1 MATRCGLTAPT
12 SSWRTS
18 RSSSVI
24 ERELVPPPELLY
36 PIEDWRLVE
45 RGFAPQF
52 LHQAE
57 TIFTVSNGY
66 LGIRGA
72 FEEGEPAYRHGT
84 FVNGFHETWP
94 IPYGEWAFGFA
105 TTGQTMLDVPDA
117 KIIRLYVDD
126 EPFELSNPRVLSF
139 ERALDMRA
147 GTLDRKVLWETPAG
161 RQVRVESRRLVSF
174 SERHVAAISYR
185 VTVLNAR
192 AALVLSS
199 EIVEHPAPAATDCG
213 DPRVAQRPAERALSR
228 QAAEGSERRVIL
240 GYRTARS
247 GMSLACGVDHA
258 LETSCEWS
266 ARADQA
272 ERGARVA
279 FFVDAGPDQPVTLTK
294 YITYHSSRSDK
305 TAELC
310 VRAGRTLDR
319 VVGHG
324 LERLLA
330 DQRAYLDE
338 FWHASDIQISAQRA
352 RLQQC
357 LRWNL
362 FELIQASGR
371 ADACGIPAKGL
382 TSRSYDGHYFWD
394 MEMYVLP
401 FLIYN
406 SPRLARNVL
415 QYRYGILDKAR
426 ERARAVS
433 QRGALFPWRTINGDE
448 ASANY
453 AAGTAQYHIN
463 AAIAFGVRKYVE
475 ITGDRD
481 FMNECGVEMLVE
493 TARLWFDL
501 GFFSPRKGGRFCIN
515 RVTGPD
521 EYTTVVNNNTY
532 TNLMARDNLR
542 FAADT
547 VELREKSPHHYQAL
561 VLRTGLED
569 GEVADWRRAA
579 EHMYVPFDERLQIH
593 PQDDEFLELEKWDF
607 EHTPP
612 SSYPLLLNVH
622 PLVIYRHQV
631 IKQADVVLAMFLLG
645 HEFGLEQKKRN
656 FDYYDEITTGDSS
669 LSACVQ
675 SIVAFEVG
683 YDERGYKY
691 LINAL
696 HMDLADVGGNVG
708 HGCHIASMGGT
719 WMGVVYGL
727 AGLRDYGGRLAF
739 APNAK
744 VDALRFRLGV
754 RGRRLAVAIET
765 GVTTY
770 HLEQGDGLTIYH
782 RGERIDLRRGEPVTR
797 A

>member
-1 MATRCGLTAPT
+1 M
-12 SSWRTS
+12 
-18 RSSSVI
+18 I
-24 ERELVPPPELLY
+24 KREPVLPPEFLY
-36 PIEDWRLVE
+36 PIEEWRLVE
-45 RGFAPQF
+45 RTFAPRF
-52 LHQAE
+52 LPQAE
-57 TIFTVSNGY
+57 TVFTVSNGY
-66 LGIRGA
+66 LGMRGA

-105 TTGQTMLDVPDA
+105 TTGQTIANLPDA

-126 EPFELSNPRVLSF
+126 EPFDLASARILRF

-147 GTLDRKVLWETPAG
+147 GTLDRQVLWETPAG
-161 RQVRVESRRLVSF
+161 RQLLVESRRLVSF
-174 SERHVAAISYR
+174 QEKHVAAISYR

-199 EIVEHPAPAATDCG
+199 EVVEHLPTG
-213 DPRVAQRPAERALSR
+213 QEVKNDPRLAQAISDGVLSR
-228 QAAEGSERRVIL
+228 QAAEGKDRRVVL

-247 GMSLACGVDHA
+247 GMAMACGIDHV
-258 LETSCEWS
+258 LETDCASS
-266 ARADQA
+266 LKADWG
-272 ERGARVA
+272 EHGARLV
-279 FFVDAGPDQPVTLTK
+279 FFVDAEPNKPIALGK
-294 YITYHSSRSDK
+294 YITYHTSRSDK
-305 TAELC
+305 TTELC

-330 DQRAYLDE
+330 DQRAYLDD
-338 FWHASDIQISAQRA
+338 FWHRSDIQIGAQHP

-362 FELIQASGR
+362 FQLIQASGR
-371 ADACGIPAKGL
+371 ADYAGIPAKGL
-382 TSRSYDGHYFWD
+382 TSQTYDGHYFWD

-401 FLIYN
+401 FLIYT

-415 QYRYGILDKAR
+415 QYRYSILDKAR

-433 QRGALFPWRTINGDE
+433 QKGALFPWRTINGEE
-448 ASANY
+448 ASAYY
-453 AAGTAQYHIN
+453 ASGTAQYHIN
-463 AAIAFGVRKYVE
+463 AAIAHGIVKYVD

-481 FMNECGVEMLVE
+481 FLLECGAEILVE

-501 GFFSPRKGGRFCIN
+501 GFFSSRRDGRFCIH

-547 VELREKSPHHYQAL
+547 VDEMRENSPDRYQAL
-561 VLRTGLED
+561 VLRTGLEP
-569 GEVADWRRAA
+569 GEADDWRRAA
-579 EHMYVPFDERLQIH
+579 DRMYVPFDARLQIH
-593 PQDDEFLELEKWDF
+593 PQDDEFLDLKKWDF
-607 EHTPP
+607 TSTPHDK
-612 SSYPLLLNVH
+612 YPLLLNFH

-631 IKQADVVLAMFLLG
+631 LKQADVVLAMFLLG
-645 HEFGLEQKKRN
+645 HEFSLEQKKRN
-656 FDYYDEITTGDSS
+656 FDYYDHLTTGDSS

-683 YDERGYKY
+683 YDELALSY

-696 HMDLADVGGNVG
+696 LMDLADVGGNVRD
-708 HGCHIASMGGT
+708 GCHIASMGGT

-739 APNAK
+739 HPK
-744 VDALRFRLGV
+744 KQVPALRFRLTV
-754 RGRRLAVAIET
+754 RGQQLAVEIEA
-765 GVTTY
+765 GRVTY
-770 HLEQGDGLTIYH
+770 RLEEGDGLTIYH
-782 RGERIDLRRGEPVTR
+782 VDERLDLRPGEPVHR
-797 A
+797 S

>member
-1 MATRCGLTAPT
+1 M
-12 SSWRTS
+12 
-18 RSSSVI
+18 I
-24 ERELVPPPELLY
+24 EREFVPPPELLY

-45 RGFAPQF
+45 RSFAPQF
-52 LHQAE
+52 LQQAE

-66 LGIRGA
+66 LGMRGA

-84 FVNGFHETWP
+84 FVNGFYETWP

-105 TTGQTMLDVPDA
+105 TTGQTIVNVPDA

-126 EPFELSNPRVLSF
+126 EPFDLTSAHILSF

-147 GTLDRKVLWETPAG
+147 GALDRKVLWETPAG
-161 RQVRVESRRLVSF
+161 RQVRIESRRLVSF
-174 SERHVAAISYR
+174 PERHVAAISYR

-199 EIVEHPAPAATDCG
+199 EIVEPSAPVEKESG
-213 DPRVAQRPAERALSR
+213 DPRVAQRLSDRALSR
-228 QAAEGSERRVIL
+228 QTAEGNERRVIL
-240 GYRTARS
+240 GYRTATS

-258 LETSCEWS
+258 LETDCACSVK
-266 ARADQA
+266 ADWA
-272 ERGARVA
+272 ENGARVA

-294 YITYHSSRSDK
+294 YVTYHTSRSDK

-310 VRAGRTLDR
+310 VRASRTLDR

-338 FWHASDIQISAQRA
+338 FWHGSDIQISAQRP

-362 FELIQASGR
+362 FALIQASGR
-371 ADACGIPAKGL
+371 ADAFGIPAKGL
-382 TSRSYDGHYFWD
+382 TSQSYDGHYFWD

-401 FLIYN
+401 FLIYT

-415 QYRYGILDKAR
+415 QYRYSILDKAR

-433 QRGALFPWRTINGDE
+433 QKGALFPWRTINGDE

-463 AAIAFGVRKYVE
+463 AAIAFGIRKYVE

-481 FMNECGVEMLVE
+481 FMNECGAEMLVE

-501 GFFSPRKGGRFCIN
+501 GFFSPRKDGRFCIN

-532 TNLMARDNLR
+532 TNLMARENLR
-542 FAADT
+542 FAADA
-547 VELREKSPHHYQAL
+547 VDELRERSSQHYQAL
-561 VLRTGLED
+561 VLRTGLEE

-579 EHMYVPFDERLQIH
+579 EHMYVPFDERLRIH

-607 EHTPP
+607 ANTAP

-622 PLVIYRHQV
+622 PLVIYRHQA

-645 HEFGLEQKKRN
+645 HEFGFEQKKRN

-669 LSACVQ
+669 LSACIQ
-675 SIVAFEVG
+675 SIVALEVG
-683 YDERGYKY
+683 YDERGLKY
-691 LINAL
+691 LLHAL
-696 HMDLADVGGNVG
+696 HMDLADVGGNVAD
-708 HGCHIASMGGT
+708 GCHIASMGGT
-719 WMGVVYGL
+719 WMGLVYGL

-739 APNAK
+739 HPNKK
-744 VDALRFRLGV
+744 VDTLRFRLSV
-754 RGRRLAVAIET
+754 RGQRLAVAIEA
-765 GVTTY
+765 GVATY
-770 HLEQGDGLTIYH
+770 HLEQGEGLTIYH
-782 RGERIDLRRGEPVTR
+782 KDERIDLLRGEPVTR
-797 A
+797 L